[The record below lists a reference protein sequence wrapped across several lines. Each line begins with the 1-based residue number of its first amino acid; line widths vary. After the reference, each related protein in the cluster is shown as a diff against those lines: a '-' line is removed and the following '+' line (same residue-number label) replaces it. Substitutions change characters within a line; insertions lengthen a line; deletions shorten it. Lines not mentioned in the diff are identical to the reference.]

1 MKKLTCNLDNLDL
14 LEEYFSDGR
23 YRLLKLK
30 FEINDFES
38 HINIFQSAYKCNK
51 RTFLKCTK

>member
-1 MKKLTCNLDNLDL
+1 MKKLKCNLDNLDL

-38 HINIFQSAYKCNK
+38 HINIF
-51 RTFLKCTK
+51 